1 MRQAF
6 FVPLF
11 VLAYL
16 CAYALLIAEAANTY
30 IKGQNLC
37 FVSDL
42 TRDLSST
49 CR

>member
-1 MRQAF
+1 MRQALLA
-6 FVPLF
+6 PLF

-16 CAYALLIAEAANTY
+16 CAYALLIAEAANAY
-30 IKGQNLC
+30 NEGQNLC

-42 TRDLSST
+42 THDMSST

>member
-1 MRQAF
+1 MRQTF
-6 FVPLF
+6 VVPLF

-16 CAYALLIAEAANTY
+16 CAYALLIAVAANAY
-30 IKGQNLC
+30 IEGQNLC

-42 TRDLSST
+42 THDLSST